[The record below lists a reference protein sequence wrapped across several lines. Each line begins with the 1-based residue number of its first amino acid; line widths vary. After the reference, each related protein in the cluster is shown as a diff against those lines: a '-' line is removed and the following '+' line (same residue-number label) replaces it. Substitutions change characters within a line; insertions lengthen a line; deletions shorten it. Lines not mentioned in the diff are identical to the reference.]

1 MKKISNI
8 SRRKFL
14 GQASCGAIGCSSLF
28 SSLVSLKA
36 INAAT
41 AVNSTAVSD
50 SDDDYKALVCV
61 FLAGG
66 NDSYNMLMPR
76 SGTSHQ
82 EYANIRSNLAISQD
96 DMLPIQPLEGDGRDF
111 GIHPAMES
119 VQSLFQDRKLSFI
132 SNVGTLVAPTNK
144 QQVLDGTNLPLGL
157 YSHADQ
163 IQQWQTGLP
172 HERSGTGWG
181 GKVADL
187 IRDMNT
193 NDKISMNVSLSGTNV
208 FQTGNETVEFTLNPY
223 GGSIGIDGYETEN
236 MYDVFNIERTAAIN
250 SMIDQEYDDVFKQT
264 YVDVIRR
271 SRDGDLEFK
280 AALESTPELATE
292 FSDNYISE
300 SFKMAARTI
309 SARKA
314 LGMKR
319 QIFYITFGGWD
330 HHDEIL
336 ENQYGMLSVLSDAL
350 GEFQGALDELAVA
363 DCVTTFSISEFGRT
377 LTSNGNGTDHAWGG
391 NVMVMGGPVNGGRI
405 YGDYPTLAE
414 NTSLDLG
421 YGTLLPTLSTDQY
434 FAELALWFGVSQS
447 ELGTIFPN
455 LQNFYEAGNNLPI
468 GFLSA

>member
-1 MKKISNI
+1 MHQLSNI

-14 GQASCGAIGCSSLF
+14 GQASCAAIGSASLF

-36 INAAT
+36 MNAAS
-41 AVNSTAVSD
+41 AANSATFSG
-50 SDDDYKALVCV
+50 DDDYKALVCI
-61 FLAGG
+61 FQAGG
-66 NDSYNMLMPR
+66 NDSFNMLMPR
-76 SGTSHQ
+76 SGNPYQ
-82 EYANIRSNLAISQD
+82 EYTNIRSNLALGANE
-96 DMLPIQPLEGDGRDF
+96 MLPIQPLDGDGRDF

-119 VQSLFQDRKLSFI
+119 VQRLFEDRKLSFI
-132 SNVGTLVAPTNK
+132 SNVGTMITPTSK
-144 QQVLDGTNLPLGL
+144 QQALEGTNLPLGL

-172 HERSGTGWG
+172 HERSGKGWG

-187 IRDMNT
+187 IRDMND

-208 FQTGNETVEFTLNPY
+208 FQTGDETVEFTINPY
-223 GGSIGIDGYETEN
+223 GGSIGIDGYQTEN

-250 SMIDQEYDDVFKQT
+250 NMVDHEYEDVFKQT

-280 AALESTPELATE
+280 AALEGAPELTTE

-336 ENQYGMLSVLSDAL
+336 ENQFGMLNVLSNAL
-350 GEFQGALDELAVA
+350 GEFQSALDELTVA

-434 FAELALWFGVSQS
+434 FAELALWFGVAPS
-447 ELGTIFPN
+447 ELSTLFPN
-455 LQNFYEAGNNLPI
+455 LTNFYQPGSDLPI
-468 GFLSA
+468 GFLNT